1 MQANTLKRRSA
12 RVSPGN
18 PIEAIQPLRI
28 AMLTIHSSPL
38 GPLGTRN
45 TGGMSVYVRELAKW
59 LGRLG
64 HRVDIFTYQQADAQD
79 PVVMYPNVRLIHLA
93 PKGGVEITKE
103 QLPLQLNAVF
113 EALESYRRNRA
124 LTYDLIHSHYWL
136 SGVVGAMAQK
146 RWHCP
151 HVTMFHTLGMA
162 KNSTASGE
170 SESDRRIAHEHW
182 LVKAADMIVVAAARE
197 RENLIRLYKAEGSRI
212 KIIPCGVNLDHFQP
226 LDRAA
231 CRRQLGIPLDRAVA
245 LFVGRFAPLKG
256 IDSLLGAVADL
267 KHGLANFHLVV
278 VGGDGPQAAST
289 RSLARLAGALDI
301 QDRVT
306 FTGPVDQ
313 EVLPNYYSASDLLAV
328 PSHYESFG
336 LVVLE
341 ALACGRPVVATPVGA
356 VETIIR
362 PGING
367 LIVGRPSRDM
377 VAQGIARVLKE
388 FCDAGFDPG
397 KIRATV
403 ADCGWNRVAAAVGE
417 TYAELIRI
425 HKNHL
430 SPRRADTHYPFP
442 N

>member
-1 MQANTLKRRSA
+1 
-12 RVSPGN
+12 
-18 PIEAIQPLRI
+18 
-28 AMLTIHSSPL
+28 MLTIHSSPL

-59 LGRLG
+59 LGHLG
-64 HRVDIFTYQQADAQD
+64 HRVDIFTYLRAEAQD
-79 PVVMYPNVRLIHLA
+79 PVALYPNVRLIHLA
-93 PKGGVEITKE
+93 PKSGAEITKE

-136 SGVVGAMAQK
+136 SGVVGAMAQAH
-146 RWHCP
+146 WHCP
-151 HVTMFHTLGMA
+151 HMTMFHTLGMA

-170 SESDRRIAHEHW
+170 SESDQRITHEHL
-182 LVKAADMIVVAAARE
+182 LVKTADMIVVAAARE
-197 RENLIRLYKAEGSRI
+197 RENLIRLYRAEESRI

-226 LDRAA
+226 LDGAA
-231 CRRQLGIPLDRAVA
+231 CRRQLGIPMDRAVA

-256 IDSLLGAVADL
+256 IDALLGAVADL
-267 KHGLANFHLVV
+267 KKKLANLHLVV

-289 RSLARLAGALDI
+289 RSLTRLAGALDI

-313 EVLPNYYSASDLLAV
+313 RVLPNYYSACDLLAV

-356 VETIIR
+356 VETIIQ
-362 PGING
+362 PGVNG
-367 LIVGRPSRDM
+367 LIVGRPSPDR
-377 VAQGIARVLKE
+377 VARGIARVLKE
-388 FCDAGFDPG
+388 FRDAALDPV

-403 ADCGWNRVAAAVGE
+403 ADCGWNRVAAAINE

-425 HKNHL
+425 HKSDL
-430 SPRRADTHYPFP
+430 SPRRVDSCYPFP

>member
-1 MQANTLKRRSA
+1 
-12 RVSPGN
+12 
-18 PIEAIQPLRI
+18 
-28 AMLTIHSSPL
+28 MLTIHSSPL

-59 LGRLG
+59 LGHLG
-64 HRVDIFTYQQADAQD
+64 HRVDIFTYIRADAQN
-79 PVVMYPNVRLIHLA
+79 PVALYPNVRLIHLA
-93 PKGGVEITKE
+93 PKGGAEIVKE
-103 QLPLQLNAVF
+103 QLPLHLNTVF

-136 SGVVGAMAQK
+136 SGVVGAMAQTH
-146 RWHCP
+146 WHCP

-170 SESDRRIAHEHW
+170 SEPDRRIAHERW
-182 LVKAADMIVVAAARE
+182 LVKAADMVVVAAARE
-197 RENLIRLYKAEGSRI
+197 RENLIQFYKAEGSRI
-212 KIIPCGVNLDHFQP
+212 KVIPCGVSLDHFKP
-226 LDRAA
+226 LDRKA

-256 IDSLLGAVADL
+256 IDALLGAIADL
-267 KHGLANFHLVV
+267 KKKMANLHLLV

-289 RSLARLAGALDI
+289 QTLARLATALDI

-306 FTGPVDQ
+306 FTGPIDQ
-313 EVLPNYYSASDLLAV
+313 LILPNYYGACDFLV
-328 PSHYESFG
+328 IPSHYESFG

-341 ALACGRPVVATPVGA
+341 AMACGRPVVATPVGA
-356 VETIIR
+356 VETIIK

-367 LIVGRPSRDM
+367 LIVDRPNRDM
-377 VAQGIARVLKE
+377 VAQGITRVLEE
-388 FCDAGFDPG
+388 FCDAGLDPG

-403 ADCGWNRVAAAVGE
+403 ADCGWNQMATALGE
-417 TYAELIRI
+417 TFSELIKTR
-425 HKNHL
+425 KNDL
-430 SPRRADTHYPFP
+430 SPRRVDSCYPFA